1 MYLKDIVRN
10 YTRNEMP
17 IYSNETYN
25 EMLAHW
31 PNEGDIII
39 HRGMN
44 FNTQEDYENFLKDYK
59 EKGGFISDYAA
70 GFTDSHKTAI
80 DFATSPKTYFP
91 TMEIVIQEEKRRTLG
106 DDMTGHCGVI
116 LSVKAP
122 AGTIVDLNLSGEAIE
137 SEFLLVPN
145 KLYQCK
151 IEKVKSLNE
160 LVNSRSFN
168 INEYI
173 KEKGTIADNT
183 SKFIIM
189 NKPRSLN
196 NESKNLLIE
205 RDLNEFINNKKHF
218 EDEKILLNSN
228 YFTAILKDVGRFG
241 EEDLKIQLFTPNLK
255 YFELNNLMT
264 PEKRT
269 VFKYIANEIIQDTIK
284 IHLEYRDKYEID
296 YTAIKSVTP
305 FASKESV
312 ELYQRAIAYN
322 KKETYENINDTL
334 RDVFKDQSLSQ
345 KDRNKLID
353 KEMERMKALINGIIE
368 SAPESKTDIQ
378 IEKRDN
384 KNRRRRIL
392 GD

>member
-1 MYLKDIVRN
+1 MYLKEIVRN

-17 IYSNETYN
+17 VYSNETYN

-31 PNEGDIII
+31 PNEEDITIY
-39 HRGMN
+39 RGMN
-44 FNTQEDYENFLKDYK
+44 FNTKEDYENFLKDYK

-70 GFTDSHKTAI
+70 GFTDSYKTAT

-106 DDMTGHCGVI
+106 DDMTGYCGVI
-116 LSVKAP
+116 LAVQVP
-122 AGTIVDLNLSGEAIE
+122 AGTAVDLNISGEAIE

-145 KLYQCK
+145 QLYKCK

-160 LVNSRSFN
+160 LVNSRGFN

-173 KEKGTIADNT
+173 KEKGNIADNT

-189 NKPRSLN
+189 NKSRSLN
-196 NESKNLLIE
+196 NESKNILIE
-205 RDLNEFINNKKHF
+205 RDLNEFINNKKTF
-218 EDEKILLNSN
+218 ENENILSN
-228 YFTAILKDVGRFG
+228 TNYLTAILKNHGRFG
-241 EEDLKIQLFTPNLK
+241 EEDLRIQFFAPNLK

-264 PEKRT
+264 PEKQV
-269 VFKYIANEIIQDTIK
+269 VFKYIANEIIQDAIK

-296 YTAIKSVTP
+296 YSAIKAVTP
-305 FASKESV
+305 FASKDSV

-334 RDVFKDQSLSQ
+334 RDVFKDKSISQ
-345 KDRNKLID
+345 KDKNKLID
-353 KEMERMKALINGIIE
+353 KEMDRMKSLINGIIE
-368 SAPESKTDIQ
+368 SAPDSKTDLQ

-384 KNRRRRIL
+384 KNRRRKIL
-392 GD
+392 GK